1 MNAWKIT
8 LRKTLRAALG
18 LLVCSIGSYCTI
30 VADVGLAPWD
40 ALFMGVSEHLP
51 VSYGTVSVTC
61 GLIVVVVDLLMHEK
75 IGVGMLLDAFM
86 VGKVIDLLRYLD
98 VLAQPTSYAMRVGL
112 MILGITILCCGLP
125 IYMGAGLCC
134 GPRDALLVGLGK
146 RVRKIPIGVVNM
158 IMFAVVVLVTLMLR
172 GPIGIGTLLAVA
184 LQGPIMQLVFH
195 ITHFEPRDV
204 EQESLIE
211 TFRKLFPVPIPPPR
225 RTSPAIPDK
234 STKNPRIADRYADF
248 LFSRSRKV
256 SQSSRLKS
264 REKDPIRFSRK
275 ECVFACAAH
284 KNARFGVKPHKKGCA
299 LFVN

>member
-211 TFRKLFPVPIPPPR
+211 TFRKLFPVHVPDPAAAEDVTRNSLQKHKKSAYRRPIR
-225 RTSPAIPDK
+225 GFFYLAEAEK
-234 STKNPRIADRYADF
+234 SHRVRSSGAANSIQSVFCGGVYVTKNTLRGE
-248 LFSRSRKV
+248 S
-256 SQSSRLKS
+256 
-264 REKDPIRFSRK
+264 
-275 ECVFACAAH
+275 VFC
-284 KNARFGVKPHKKGCA
+284 P
-299 LFVN
+299 L